1 MLEELV
7 EKEIITSKQVQ
18 QIQEFYQEKKKA
30 KSEKYANKRIIP
42 MEESDMDSYKDKRS
56 AESTTKE
63 NNDLFK
69 ENQQTIAE
77 NESPFKSIIE
87 NTPIKTI
94 RSQLITNSQT
104 NESDGNIKE
113 SMENPK
119 IIELVEKDKLSKPEN
134 STPIVYSILMY
145 LNPQLNKKTWIED
158 MSFFENCRL
167 LACFYPELII
177 PLLGSILSK
186 CCELCNSLQSAVIKS
201 ALITLTDLIDFLGVF
216 LLFNRIMNNRINV
229 L

>member
-18 QIQEFYQEKKKA
+18 QIQEFYQEKKKL
-30 KSEKYANKRIIP
+30 KSEKYAHKRMIP

-56 AESTTKE
+56 AERTIKE
-63 NNDLFK
+63 KNDLLK
-69 ENQQTIAE
+69 DNQQTGTE
-77 NESPFKSIIE
+77 NESPFKNIIE
-87 NTPIKTI
+87 NTSIQTI

-113 SMENPK
+113 SMENQK
-119 IIELVEKDKLSKPEN
+119 VIELVEKDKLSKPEN

-158 MSFFENCRL
+158 IQFFENCRL

-177 PLLGSILSK
+177 PLLASILSK

-216 LLFNRIMNNRINV
+216 LFFIRSIKYRINV
-229 L
+229 